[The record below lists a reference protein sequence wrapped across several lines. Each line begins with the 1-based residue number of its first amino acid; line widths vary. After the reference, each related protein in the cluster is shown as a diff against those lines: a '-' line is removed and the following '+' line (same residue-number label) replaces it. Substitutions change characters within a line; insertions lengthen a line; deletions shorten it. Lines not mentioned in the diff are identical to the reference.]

1 LVEKMVESIN
11 LSIDPYVASKMIIA
25 SKKLGV
31 DPSELINKVLG
42 DWVNQNK
49 WLTLSVED
57 VLNEYEKALEGYSKN
72 TKKTKLKI
80 VKSFLEWCE
89 ISKVIPNEDAIN
101 KYLEV
106 ISLNY
111 SQSYVVHSKSTLKDF
126 VEWFYSTWVN
136 RS

>member
-1 LVEKMVESIN
+1 MVEKMVEPTN
-11 LSIDPYVASKMIIA
+11 LGIDPYVASKMIIA

-31 DPSELINKVLG
+31 DPSELVNKILG

-49 WLTLSVED
+49 WLTLSVDD
-57 VLNEYEKALEGYSKN
+57 VLNEYEKVLEGYSKN
-72 TKKTKLKI
+72 TKKTKLKVI
-80 VKSFLEWCE
+80 KSFLEWCE
-89 ISKVIPNEDAIN
+89 TSKVMPNEEAVN

-106 ISLNY
+106 ISPNY

-126 VEWFYSTWVN
+126 VEWFYSTWVK